1 MIRRN
6 PIQLNK
12 KLVVK
17 AVKNTKSL
25 PNRVVSPGSLRA
37 EWTASPPSAS
47 SIGKVN
53 SVNPGR

>member
-1 MIRRN
+1 M
-6 PIQLNK
+6 NK